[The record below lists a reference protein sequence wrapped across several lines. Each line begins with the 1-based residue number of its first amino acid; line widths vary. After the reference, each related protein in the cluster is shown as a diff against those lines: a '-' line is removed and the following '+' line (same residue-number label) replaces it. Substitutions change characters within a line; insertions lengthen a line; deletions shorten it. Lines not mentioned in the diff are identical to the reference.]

1 MDLSGHLLHDDADFC
16 VFQVEDMIDPVQAG
30 VRQCH
35 FELGARLDVPDHGMI
50 RRNNGAYSLFLFG
63 DGLIFR
69 KDLIGFLPITNHFSG
84 HLAEAPGSAVRK
96 ILKKRGQYSAA

>member
-50 RRNNGAYSLFLFG
+50 R
-63 DGLIFR
+63 
-69 KDLIGFLPITNHFSG
+69 
-84 HLAEAPGSAVRK
+84 
-96 ILKKRGQYSAA
+96 